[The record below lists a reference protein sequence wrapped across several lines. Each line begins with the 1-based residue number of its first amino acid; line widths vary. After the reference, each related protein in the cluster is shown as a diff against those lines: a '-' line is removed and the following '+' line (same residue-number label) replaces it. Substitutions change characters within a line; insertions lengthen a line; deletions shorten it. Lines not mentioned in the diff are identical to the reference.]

1 MEKCGQLNTLLAWLP
16 GKETLITIERD
27 AGWNTQPAGR
37 GKEEMDLF
45 GSGSK
50 LVLQQDPS
58 LHKILTELLVLIL
71 LLHIN
76 FQPFITERNWYAR
89 DVITYNLRGEDRLTI
104 DDCTLN
110 TASFFNSESYTT
122 KYTSHSEQRRTVLLS
137 WINTHQESLKR
148 EARTFQSYLLS
159 LSSWWR
165 CR

>member
-1 MEKCGQLNTLLAWLP
+1 MKRSTQVSILNLGTRRESVASLKLRLP
-16 GKETLITIERD
+16 DYRGEETLITIERD

-76 FQPFITERNWYAR
+76 FQPFITER
-89 DVITYNLRGEDRLTI
+89 I
-104 DDCTLN
+104 
-110 TASFFNSESYTT
+110 
-122 KYTSHSEQRRTVLLS
+122 
-137 WINTHQESLKR
+137 
-148 EARTFQSYLLS
+148 
-159 LSSWWR
+159 
-165 CR
+165 